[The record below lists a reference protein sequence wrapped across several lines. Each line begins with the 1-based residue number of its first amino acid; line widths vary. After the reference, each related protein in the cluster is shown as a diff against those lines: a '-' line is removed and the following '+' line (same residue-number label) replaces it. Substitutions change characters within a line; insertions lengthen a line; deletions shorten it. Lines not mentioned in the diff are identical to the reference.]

1 MSVTRRS
8 LLKGLV
14 AAGAA
19 ATVGAP
25 VAFAAPRERKKPPP
39 DAVGMLYDATRC
51 IGCKACVSACKE
63 ANALP
68 PDSGPYPGGLYDAP
82 IDLSANTKNVIK
94 LYREGER
101 ISYMKAQC
109 MQCVDP
115 ACASVCMIS
124 ALHKGERGIVE
135 YDPDK
140 CVGCRYCQVACP
152 FNVPKYQ
159 WYAAFPKIVK
169 CELCRHL
176 QAQGKIPACC
186 EVCPRQAVV
195 FGKHDALLTD
205 ARGRLAREPGR
216 YYPGIYGE
224 KEIGGTQVLYLSA
237 AGIPF
242 DKLGL
247 PALGEQPVPE
257 FTESLQHA
265 IYQGFVA
272 PIVLYSALGL
282 VMYRNRRKR
291 PAGEGEEG

>member
-1 MSVTRRS
+1 
-8 LLKGLV
+8 
-14 AAGAA
+14 
-19 ATVGAP
+19 
-25 VAFAAPRERKKPPP
+25 
-39 DAVGMLYDATRC
+39 MLYDATRC
-51 IGCKACVSACKE
+51 IGCKACVVACKE
-63 ANALP
+63 ANGLS
-68 PDSGPYPGGLYDAP
+68 PDPGPYPGGLYDAP

-94 LYREGER
+94 LYREGDR

-109 MQCVDP
+109 MHCVDP

-152 FNVPKYQ
+152 FNIPKYQ
-159 WYAAFPKIVK
+159 WNAAFPKIVK

-176 QAQGKIPACC
+176 QAQGKTPACC

-195 FGKHDALLTD
+195 FGKYDALLSD

-216 YYPGIYGE
+216 YYPEIYGE

-242 DKLGL
+242 GKLGL
-247 PALGEQPVPE
+247 PALGDKPVPE

-272 PIVLYSALGL
+272 PVVLYSALGL

-291 PAGEGEEG
+291 PAGEEGEG